1 MTEKKQDTS
10 LSSKADAA
18 FRQAASKVVQR
29 AKQTDTP
36 VVVWEEGH
44 VKEVPADQLEVREW
58 EVESGKGG
66 ETEGRSDDGE
76 KLP

>member
-1 MTEKKQDTS
+1 MNPNEKNES
-10 LSSKADAA
+10 LSEKADAA

-44 VKEVPADQLEVREW
+44 VKEVPADQLEV
-58 EVESGKGG
+58 G
-66 ETEGRSDDGE
+66 ERSDDGE
-76 KLP
+76 KLS

>member
-1 MTEKKQDTS
+1 MTEKKKDTS

-44 VKEVPADQLEVREW
+44 VKEVPADQLELTT
-58 EVESGKGG
+58 G
-66 ETEGRSDDGE
+66 ETKTDDSESDE
-76 KLP
+76 